1 MPIYVD
7 HHARRRQVVAVASRL
22 IATMGLEAVTVRD
35 VADAAGCSTA
45 IVSHYF
51 HNKRELLFLTYRAT
65 IDRAT
70 ERTEVAFVADDLRG
84 FLAEIMPLDLE
95 RLMEWKIW
103 LSFWAKAAAD
113 PEIAEEQRNCVLHT
127 RGRILAIL
135 ERLEAKGMLAPGL
148 DLSHH
153 ARRLLAT
160 VTGMAVQ
167 VMFDAEDW
175 PNDRQHALIDPEL
188 RMLYRAPPEVPAD
201 SGPSTRARARRED
214 ATAPG

>member
-7 HHARRRQVVAVASRL
+7 HHARRQQVVAVASRL
-22 IATMGLEAVTVRD
+22 IATMGLEAVTIRD
-35 VADAAGCSTA
+35 VAEAAGCSTA

-70 ERTEVAFVADDLRG
+70 ERTEVAFVADDLKG
-84 FLAEIMPLDLE
+84 FLAEIMPLDEE

-113 PEIAEEQRNCVLHT
+113 PDIAEEQRNCVLHT

-135 ERLEAKGMLAPGL
+135 DRLEARGVLVPGL
-148 DLSHH
+148 DREHH

-160 VTGMAVQ
+160 VTGMAVE

-175 PNDRQHALIDPEL
+175 PNEKQHALIDPEL
-188 RMLYRAPPEVPAD
+188 RMLYRAPEAA
-201 SGPSTRARARRED
+201 GATNSTAWREDARRED
-214 ATAPG
+214 VTASS